1 MGVLRQTIR
10 GDVHEL
16 LSPKNQHPSVCWGQ
30 QDPAQCPQQSLA
42 VQALNKLQA
51 SSLLC
56 FHSHEALV
64 HELLQR
70 RLFLASPRRLLLQE
84 AFLRLSAQFRR
95 PLWSPLMPYF
105 HQHTVSPSGVATGR
119 DPYCV
124 SRPAQG

>member
-1 MGVLRQTIR
+1 MSSFPPRTSIHQSAGASKTQ
-10 GDVHEL
+10 
-16 LSPKNQHPSVCWGQ
+16 LSVPSRM
-30 QDPAQCPQQSLA
+30 A

-51 SSLLC
+51 SSTWHFLC

-95 PLWSPLMPYF
+95 PLWFPLVPYF
-105 HQHTVSPSGVATGR
+105 HHRSPQHPVSPSGVAIGR